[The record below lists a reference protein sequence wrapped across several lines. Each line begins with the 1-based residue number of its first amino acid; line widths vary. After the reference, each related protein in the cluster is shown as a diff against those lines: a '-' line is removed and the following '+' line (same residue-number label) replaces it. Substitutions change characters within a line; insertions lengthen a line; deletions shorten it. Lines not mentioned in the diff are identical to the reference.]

1 MQNLTRRS
9 LLLTASGVA
18 AATMTGIRQL
28 AAQAANFKGKTIT
41 MVVGYAAGGGTDL
54 IGRLVAPNLTKL
66 LPGNPTVVVQNMPGA
81 SGGKA
86 MAFVAQ
92 KANIDGVSLMMGAA
106 NAVDPLTY
114 RTAALNYKPEEFE
127 IVGGFGRG
135 GLALIANTSTLDRLN
150 DKSKSPVTMGA
161 INAHDVF
168 GRSGLALWGI
178 ECLGWNVKW
187 VVGYAGTNDVLLA
200 LDRGEIDMTVTGDLN
215 KIRDKLSTG
224 RMKVLALSDTR
235 TEMPE
240 VPLIADQVKGKIN
253 DPLEQKAFAYW
264 RNYNAL
270 DKWLALPPNTEK
282 DVVVAFRDA
291 FDKMSKDTQFIQA
304 GKSMSEDF
312 VIQAPET
319 VTASIKA
326 LVETPDEA
334 IEFIKKI
341 AIKQG
346 LSMN

>member
-9 LLLTASGVA
+9 FLLTASSLTAVTTLGISIA
-18 AATMTGIRQL
+18 AAQT
-28 AAQAANFKGKTIT
+28 ANFKGKTIT

-92 KANIDGVSLMMGAA
+92 KANPDGHSLVMGAA

-114 RTAALNYKPEEFE
+114 RTESLNYKPEEFE

-135 GLALIANTSTLDRLN
+135 GLALIANTSALDRLN

-187 VVGYAGTNDVLLA
+187 VVGYAGTNDVLIA
-200 LDRGEIDMTVTGDLN
+200 LERGEIDMTVTGDLN
-215 KIRDKLSTG
+215 KIRDKPNTG
-224 RMKVLALSDTR
+224 RMKVLALSGAR
-235 TEMPE
+235 SEMPE
-240 VPLIADQVKGKIN
+240 VTLIADQVKGKIN

-264 RNYNAL
+264 GNYNAL
-270 DKWLALPPNTEK
+270 DKWLALPPGTDKE
-282 DVVVAFRDA
+282 VVTAFRRA
-291 FDKMSKDTQFIQA
+291 FDTMSTDPQFIQA

-319 VTASIKA
+319 IAASIKA
-326 LVETPDEA
+326 LADTPDEA

-341 AIKQG
+341 AVKQG
-346 LSMN
+346 LSIN

>member
-1 MQNLTRRS
+1 
-9 LLLTASGVA
+9 LTAVTALGIGNA
-18 AATMTGIRQL
+18 AAQT
-28 AAQAANFKGKTIT
+28 ANFKGKTIT

-54 IGRLVAPNLTKL
+54 IGRLVAPNLARL

-86 MAFVAQ
+86 MAFVAH
-92 KANIDGVSLMMGAA
+92 KASAAGLSLVMGAA

-114 RTAALNYKPEEFE
+114 RTESLNYRPEEFE

-135 GLALIANTSTLDRLN
+135 GLALIANTAVLDRLH
-150 DKSKSPVTMGA
+150 DKSKNPVTVGA

-187 VVGYAGTNDVLLA
+187 VVGYAGTNEVLIA

-215 KIRDKLSTG
+215 KIRDKLNTG
-224 RMKVLALSDTR
+224 RMTVLALSGAR
-235 TEMPE
+235 TEMPQ
-240 VPLIADQVKGKIN
+240 VPLIADQIKGKID

-264 RNYNAL
+264 GNYNAL
-270 DKWLALPPNTEK
+270 DKWLALPPGTEK
-282 DVVVAFRDA
+282 DVVIAFREA
-291 FDKMSKDTQFIQA
+291 FNTMSKDAQFVRA
-304 GKSMSEDF
+304 GRSMSEDF

-319 VTASIKA
+319 VAASIKA
-326 LVETPDEA
+326 LADTPDEA
-334 IEFIKKI
+334 IEFIRKI
-341 AIKQG
+341 AVKQG
-346 LSMN
+346 LGMN